1 MIYGSLM
8 SATVAPK
15 LIKKKKIKLKKLKC
29 CGAKLY
35 KDKTRTCGM
44 AVNVIA
50 TSSECYT
57 QSQAH
62 GFTWEGDIRIKVFS
76 LSSNKNDTN
85 KYDVVTDDENCSIK
99 TTGSNNICL
108 SDIERFYNYDFSKKN
123 TIIVIK
129 YNQVD
134 DYKKIKN
141 IYEIDYNKKCHEMLF
156 GNLPLSEIEE
166 YKKMVKTIPVK
177 VKGEEATS
185 IFDYL
190 NKKRELVHK
199 YDFQICIN
207 PKVDSSQSRV
217 QCSVNLNV
225 LSEFITYKSN
235 DETPNL
241 IRGKEIE
248 KQIYSPR
255 RKRGGITLERL
266 KDICRDNGVKGFYK
280 LKKDELISILTSKN
294 LMPVAQQS

>member
-8 SATVAPK
+8 SATV
-15 LIKKKKIKLKKLKC
+15 LMKLKERRKFKLKC

-35 KDKTRTCGM
+35 KGEGCICGM

-50 TSSECYT
+50 TSPETYT

-62 GFTWEGDIRIKVFS
+62 GFTWEGDIRVKVFS
-76 LSSNKNDTN
+76 LTSNKNDTN
-85 KYDVVTDDENCSIK
+85 KYDVVTENENCSIK
-99 TTGSNNICL
+99 TTGCDNICL
-108 SDIERFYNYDFSKKN
+108 GDILRFYSYDFSKKN
-123 TIIVIK
+123 TIIVVK
-129 YNQVD
+129 YEQVG
-134 DYKKIKN
+134 DYKTIKR

-166 YKKMVKTIPVK
+166 YNKMVKTIPVK
-177 VKGEEATS
+177 VKGEDATS

-199 YDFQICIN
+199 YDFKICIN
-207 PKVDSSQSRV
+207 PKIDSSQSRV
-217 QCSVNLNV
+217 QCSVNLDV
-225 LSEFITYKSN
+225 LTEFITYKSN

-248 KQIYSPR
+248 KQIYSHR
-255 RKRGGITLERL
+255 RKRGGITVKEL
-266 KDICRDNGVKGFYK
+266 KGICRDNGISGFSN
-280 LKKDELISILTSKN
+280 LKKDELISILSSKN
-294 LMPVAQQS
+294 LMPVSP

>member
-8 SATVAPK
+8 SATVVVK
-15 LIKKKKIKLKKLKC
+15 LKKKKKIKLKLKC

-35 KDKTRTCGM
+35 KREKCTCCM
-44 AVNVIA
+44 VANIIIA
-50 TSSECYT
+50 TSPESYT

-62 GFTWEGDIRIKVFS
+62 GFTWEGDIRVKVFL

-108 SDIERFYNYDFSKKN
+108 SDIQRFYNYDFSKKN

-129 YNQVD
+129 YDQVG
-134 DYKKIKN
+134 DYKTIKR

-166 YKKMVKTIPVK
+166 YNKMVKTIPVK
-177 VKGEEATS
+177 VKGEDATS

-190 NKKRELVHK
+190 NKKRDLVHK

-217 QCSVNLNV
+217 QCSVNLDV
-225 LSEFITYKSN
+225 IAEFITYKSN

-248 KQIYSPR
+248 KQIYSHR
-255 RKRGGITLERL
+255 RKRGGITVEKL
-266 KDICRDNGVKGFYK
+266 KAIYRDKGIKGYSH
-280 LKKDELISILTSKN
+280 LKKDELISILSSKN
-294 LMPVAQQS
+294 LMPVSP

>member
-1 MIYGSLM
+1 MIYESLLNT
-8 SATVAPK
+8 TVAVK
-15 LIKKKKIKLKKLKC
+15 LIKKKKIKLKLKC

-35 KDKTRTCGM
+35 KGEKCTCGM
-44 AVNVIA
+44 VTNLIISN
-50 TSSECYT
+50 SSECYT

-62 GFTWEGDIRIKVFS
+62 GFTWEGDIRVKVFL

-85 KYDVVTDDENCSIK
+85 KYDVVTDNENCSIK
-99 TTGSNNICL
+99 TTGSDNICL
-108 SDIERFYNYDFSKKN
+108 SDIQRFYNYNFSKKN
-123 TIIVIK
+123 TIFVIK

-134 DYKKIKN
+134 DYKIIKN

-166 YKKMVKTIPVK
+166 YNKMVKTIPVK

-190 NKKRELVHK
+190 NKKRELVYK
-199 YDFQICIN
+199 YDFQIGIN

-225 LSEFITYKSN
+225 LSEFITYTSN

-241 IRGKEIE
+241 IRGKKIE
-248 KQIYSPR
+248 KQIYSPPR
-255 RKRGGITLERL
+255 ERGGITVKKL
-266 KDICRDNGVKGFYK
+266 KDICRDNGVKGFSK
-280 LKKDELISILTSKN
+280 LKKDELISILSSKN
-294 LMPVAQQS
+294 LMPVAS